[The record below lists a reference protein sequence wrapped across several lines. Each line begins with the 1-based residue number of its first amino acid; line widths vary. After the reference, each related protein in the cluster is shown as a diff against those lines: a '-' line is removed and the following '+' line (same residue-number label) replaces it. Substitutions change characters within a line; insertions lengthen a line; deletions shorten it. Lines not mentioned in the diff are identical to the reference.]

1 MVTRPRSI
9 YILILLCIAIS
20 IIFSFWGG
28 YSVLVLVKIPGW
40 QIPDAHYFIPLLF
53 FGYLTSTI
61 VWFSFSAI
69 FVIFAYGTLRRD
81 SWVWSTGLIITTI
94 FLVVLGIMM
103 GSLMVNSI
111 LFLDVFSVAGL
122 VTTILAF
129 IADLGI
135 VYYLTRPAAKIY
147 FESIVKA

>member
-1 MVTRPRSI
+1 MI
-9 YILILLCIAIS
+9 
-20 IIFSFWGG
+20 
-28 YSVLVLVKIPGW
+28 
-40 QIPDAHYFIPLLF
+40 FIPLLF

-69 FVIFAYGTLRRD
+69 FVIFAYGSLKGD
-81 SWVWSTGLIITTI
+81 SWIWSTGLIITSI

-103 GSLMVNSI
+103 GALMVNSI

-129 IADLGI
+129 ISDLGI

-147 FESIVKA
+147 FESIVKK

>member
-9 YILILLCIAIS
+9 YILILLCVGIS

-28 YSVLVLVKIPGW
+28 YSLLVLV
-40 QIPDAHYFIPLLF
+40 QIPRWESSVDLVLIPLLF
-53 FGYLTSTI
+53 FGYLTATI
-61 VWFSFSAI
+61 VWFSFSAV
-69 FVIFAYGTLRRD
+69 FVIFAYGSLRGD
-81 SWVWSTGLIITTI
+81 SWIWSTGLIISTI

-111 LFLDVFSVAGL
+111 LFLDLFSVSGL

-129 IADLGI
+129 IADLAI

-147 FESIVKA
+147 FESIVKK

>member
-1 MVTRPRSI
+1 MATRPRSI
-9 YILILLCIAIS
+9 YILILLFIAIS
-20 IIFSFWGG
+20 IIFSFWGV
-28 YSVLVLVKIPGW
+28 YSVIVLV
-40 QIPDAHYFIPLLF
+40 QIPNWEIPDYHYFVPLLF

-69 FVIFAYGTLRRD
+69 FVIFAYATLRRD
-81 SWVWSTGLIITTI
+81 SWVWSTGLIITSI

-111 LFLDVFSVAGL
+111 LFLDVFSVVGL

>member
-9 YILILLCIAIS
+9 YMLILLCIAIS

-28 YSVLVLVKIPGW
+28 YSLLVLVQIPGW
-40 QIPDAHYFIPLLF
+40 QGPGANFFIPLLF
-53 FGYLTSTI
+53 FGYLTATI
-61 VWFSFSAI
+61 VWFSFSAV
-69 FVIFAYGTLRRD
+69 FVIFAYGSLRGD
-81 SWVWSTGLIITTI
+81 SWIWSTGLIITTI

-111 LFLDVFSVAGL
+111 LFLDVFSVTGL

-129 IADLGI
+129 IADLAI

-147 FESIVKA
+147 FESIVKK